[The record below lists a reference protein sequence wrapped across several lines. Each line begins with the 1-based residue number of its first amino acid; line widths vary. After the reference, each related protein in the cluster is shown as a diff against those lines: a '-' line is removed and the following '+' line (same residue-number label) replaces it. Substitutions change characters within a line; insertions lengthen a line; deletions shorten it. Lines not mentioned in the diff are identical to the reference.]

1 MAIARKM
8 TVRDFEAYIAQQKK
22 PRSPAKRKM
31 VIRDHRLFVNAV
43 LNTVKDL
50 KSAGVAASAKW
61 WKRKTRWTWSLRCRA
76 FGCGSGK

>member
-50 KSAGVAASAKW
+50 KSAGVAASAKVVEKEDTVDVVVTLPRIW
-61 WKRKTRWTWSLRCRA
+61 VR
-76 FGCGSGK
+76 

>member
-1 MAIARKM
+1 M

-22 PRSPAKRKM
+22 PRSQARRKM

-50 KSAGVAASAKW
+50 KSAGVAASAKVVEKEDTVDVVVTLPRIW
-61 WKRKTRWTWSLRCRA
+61 VR
-76 FGCGSGK
+76 

>member
-1 MAIARKM
+1 M

-50 KSAGVAASAKW
+50 KSAGVAASAKVVEKEDTVDVVVTLPRIW
-61 WKRKTRWTWSLRCRA
+61 VR
-76 FGCGSGK
+76 